1 MYVKQA
7 FFISPSLFYQLRV
20 NDHEKKLKKE
30 KNWLCIRAL
39 LQIRISKG
47 ERGRRKCFLKFF
59 TKANNKKNRLMSSDF
74 QKRNALY
81 LKLFFIQY
89 IAAGLLWDLKSP

>member
-1 MYVKQA
+1 MCKIGFSY
-7 FFISPSLFYQLRV
+7 FPLSFYQLRV

-47 ERGRRKCFLKFF
+47 ERGPGKCFLKFF
-59 TKANNKKNRLMSSDF
+59 TKANSKKNRLMSSDF
-74 QKRNALY
+74 QKINALY
-81 LKLFFIQY
+81 LKLFSIQY
-89 IAAGLLWDLKSP
+89 IAAGLLWDLKSL

>member
-1 MYVKQA
+1 MIMKKTQE
-7 FFISPSLFYQLRV
+7 R
-20 NDHEKKLKKE
+20 KKLAVH
-30 KNWLCIRAL
+30 CAL

-47 ERGRRKCFLKFF
+47 ERGRRKCFLEFF

-74 QKRNALY
+74 QKINALY
-81 LKLFFIQY
+81 LKLFSIQY